1 METKKRKVFLENF
14 LQLFGVD
21 RLELTKITLDK
32 VYGQAFFN
40 DNERQVFCWYI
51 SEEKVP
57 QDSVLELINTLR
69 DNNLVDLDKLTD
81 TPELIFAKTKQK
93 DYKNFYAT
101 FEELM
106 AVNVRMIEDEEET
119 DSFFLHE

>member
-1 METKKRKVFLENF
+1 MEAKKRKIFLENF
-14 LQLFGVD
+14 LRLFGVD
-21 RLELTKITLDK
+21 RLELTKITLDR

-40 DNERQVFCWYI
+40 DNEQQDFCWYM

-57 QDSVLELINTLR
+57 QDSVLELIKTLR

-81 TPELIFAKTKQK
+81 TPETIFTKTNQNDFNSFIEKF
-93 DYKNFYAT
+93 D
-101 FEELM
+101 ELM
-106 AVNVRMIEDEEET
+106 AVNIRMIDDGEET

>member
-40 DNERQVFCWYI
+40 DNERQDFCWYI

-57 QDSVLELINTLR
+57 QDSVLELIKTLR

>member
-57 QDSVLELINTLR
+57 QDSVLELIKTLR

>member
-32 VYGQAFFN
+32 VYGQAFFKDN
-40 DNERQVFCWYI
+40 DRQDFCWQM

-57 QDSVLELINTLR
+57 QDSVLELIKILQ
-69 DNNLVDLDKLTD
+69 DNNLVDIDKLTE
-81 TPELIFAKTKQK
+81 TPESLFAWTKQN
-93 DYKNFYAT
+93 DYNNFIVT

-106 AVNVRMIEDEEET
+106 AVNVRMIDDGEET
-119 DSFFLHE
+119 DLFFLHE

>member
-1 METKKRKVFLENF
+1 METKKRKIFLENY
-14 LQLFGVD
+14 LRLFGID

-40 DNERQVFCWYI
+40 DNERQDFCWYI

-57 QDSVLELINTLR
+57 QDSVLELITTLR

-81 TPELIFAKTKQK
+81 TPETIFAKTKQN
-93 DYKNFYAT
+93 DYNSFIEA

-106 AVNVRMIEDEEET
+106 TVNVRMIDDGEET